1 MTTAACFLLAGTLK
15 CCVKHYSASQY
26 RLNPGN
32 VGSEDIVMDELGFVA
47 NIAELRSRAEAVNDV
62 VSYVPGSGKV
72 DANGVL
78 TVNLTKPVSNT
89 GSLNVDNTRAYVVSL
104 RVPIAKK
111 HLFSNEG
118 SAFVYSEYTR
128 IQETYFQPELFATSK
143 VLEAAGDHFAD
154 STTIYKSTVGQ
165 MVGYKLCYKD
175 QLDLNEL
182 VQGNV

>member
-1 MTTAACFLLAGTLK
+1 
-15 CCVKHYSASQY
+15 
-26 RLNPGN
+26 
-32 VGSEDIVMDELGFVA
+32 MDELGFVA

-118 SAFVYSEYTR
+118 
-128 IQETYFQPELFATSK
+128 
-143 VLEAAGDHFAD
+143 
-154 STTIYKSTVGQ
+154 
-165 MVGYKLCYKD
+165 
-175 QLDLNEL
+175 
-182 VQGNV
+182 